1 MVVFYLRNSRNPDA
15 KIVAVTVSLSLDS
28 IKPQDAAVR
37 PDQFTTATG
46 SEYPNLQDLEG
57 DGSWILI
64 AETNELDSG
73 GIRIPTEFVNLVS
86 TGTVHLEIEAA
97 LGRIGSQ
104 VDWGT
109 LKADTKPPKLIEITP
124 PLDQTTDVPI
134 TSNIVVR
141 LEEPL
146 PAAGIDLSTVSATLN
161 GFDITGDL
169 ELRGNIF
176 DLTMIYRPTRILN

>member
-1 MVVFYLRNSRNPDA
+1 MVVFYLRNSRNPDS
-15 KIVAVTVSLSLDS
+15 KVVAVTVALSLDVLV
-28 IKPQDAAVR
+28 PQNTAVR
-37 PDQFTTATG
+37 SDQAPTATG
-46 SEYPNLQDLEG
+46 SEYPNLIDLEG
-57 DGSWILI
+57 DQSWILI
-64 AETNELDSG
+64 ASTTEPDAAGNPID
-73 GIRIPTEFVNLVS
+73 PEFVNLVS

-109 LKADTKPPKLIEITP
+109 ILPDTKPPRLVEITP
-124 PLDQTTDVPI
+124 PLDLTTNVPI

-176 DLTMIYRPTRILN
+176 DLTMIYRPTRIL

>member
-1 MVVFYLRNSRNPDA
+1 MVVFYLRNSRNPDS
-15 KIVAVTVSLSLDS
+15 KIVPVTVALSLDVITS
-28 IKPQDAAVR
+28 QNTAVR
-37 PDQFTTATG
+37 QDQVPTASG
-46 SEYPNLQDLEG
+46 SEYPNLIDLEG
-57 DGSWILI
+57 DQSWLLI
-64 AETNELDSG
+64 ASTTEPDAVGNP
-73 GIRIPTEFVNLVS
+73 IVPEFVNLVT

-109 LKADTKPPKLIEITP
+109 ILPDTKPPRLVEITP
-124 PLDQTTDVPI
+124 PLDLTTNVPI

-161 GFDITGDL
+161 DFDITGDL
-169 ELRGNIF
+169 EFRGNIF
-176 DLTMIYRPTRILN
+176 DLTMIYRPTRVL